1 MKNDKKMIGKKRKND
16 TNNEPDGNNKIQ
28 KLEENKNNSNSEEN
42 DNLDSND
49 SQKETK
55 NNNIKNNTNN
65 NNILVT
71 KIDTKAKEKEK
82 SSMLFTFNENT
93 AFNNLDKKKAEI
105 NKNENFNLYK
115 NNNPININND
125 SNTKPKMNLMNI
137 SSYNS
142 KYKSTNSA
150 YSDNSEDS
158 VSKSPKNTRGSQIKS
173 PNQKFKSH
181 SQNSRNT
188 SFGLKEISKRVMEII
203 KQSGQTTYKAIS
215 DQIVNEIKI
224 NEDNSKE
231 KKDEKN
237 IRRRIYDSLN
247 VMKSMN
253 LFHRDKNSKTIMW
266 NYEQEFDPLNEIEN
280 KNKAKDI
287 NNEFKV
293 ESGNIVELK
302 KKIKEKREKCKLLS
316 QELTGLKNVL
326 ERNNKENENISEN
339 DKLYFP
345 FIVIEFKSNKDPKI
359 NIALNENQ
367 TNAHLGFD
375 EGDTMYGDLDMVSK
389 IGNHPN
395 FSKVE

>member
-1 MKNDKKMIGKKRKND
+1 MKNDKKMIGKKRKYESGNESD
-16 TNNEPDGNNKIQ
+16 EESKSQNPEESQNNSDSEQNENLVSNESK
-28 KLEENKNNSNSEEN
+28 KENKNSAIKINTTGNNLITTEN
-42 DNLDSND
+42 D
-49 SQKETK
+49 
-55 NNNIKNNTNN
+55 
-65 NNILVT
+65 
-71 KIDTKAKEKEK
+71 KA
-82 SSMLFTFNENT
+82 STLFTFNKT
-93 AFNNLDKKKAEI
+93 TTFNNSEHKNEEF
-105 NKNENFNLYK
+105 NKNENSNLNQ
-115 NNNPININND
+115 NNNPINIINENN
-125 SNTKPKMNLMNI
+125 SKPKMNLMNT
-137 SSYNS
+137 SSFNS
-142 KYKSTNSA
+142 KYKSINSA
-150 YSDNSEDS
+150 YSENSDDS
-158 VSKSPKNTRGSQIKS
+158 VSKSSKHQRTAQIKTLS
-173 PNQKFKSH
+173 QKFKSH

-188 SFGLKEISKRVMEII
+188 AFGLKEISKRVMEII

-247 VMKSMN
+247 VMKSMK

-280 KNKAKDI
+280 KNEGKD
-287 NNEFKV
+287 NNNDFKV

-302 KKIKEKREKCKLLS
+302 KTIKEKKEKCKLLS

-326 ERNNKENENISEN
+326 ERNNRENENIKES

-375 EGDTMYGDLDMVSK
+375 EADTMYGDLDMVSK

-395 FSKVE
+395 FNRVE